1 MLSRTLVRNHCLYL
15 FDTSTDKTL
24 LNLIGFLFISSLFN
38 FQGPIPHSQA
48 TRSRS
53 SLSSALQLYYN
64 FFRLSTP
71 FLSFFEKLFM
81 PFPKLLKSCTFA
93 RRSFLAT
100 FTYYHLF
107 LPLSTGFV
115 TPYQAFHFLQN
126 TVFTIY
132 IIYII
137 YNALNDVVCPT
148 FRQNKIRAN

>member
-1 MLSRTLVRNHCLYL
+1 MIRVQIKLFWILSGSFLSRRCLIFKVL
-15 FDTSTDKTL
+15 FL
-24 LNLIGFLFISSLFN
+24 
-38 FQGPIPHSQA
+38 HSQA
-48 TRSRS
+48 TRTRS

-71 FLSFFEKLFM
+71 FLSFFEKLFK

-107 LPLSTGFV
+107 RPLSTGFV
-115 TPYQAFHFLQN
+115 TPYQVFHFLQN

-137 YNALNDVVCPT
+137 YNALNDVVCPP
-148 FRQNKIRAN
+148 FRQNIIRANSITLIIIV

>member
-1 MLSRTLVRNHCLYL
+1 MIRVQIKLFWILSGSFLSRRCLIFKVL
-15 FDTSTDKTL
+15 FL
-24 LNLIGFLFISSLFN
+24 
-38 FQGPIPHSQA
+38 HSQV

-71 FLSFFEKLFM
+71 FLSFFEKLFK

-115 TPYQAFHFLQN
+115 TPYQVFHFLQN

-137 YNALNDVVCPT
+137 YNALNDVVCPP
-148 FRQNKIRAN
+148 FRQNIIRENSITLIIIV

>member
-1 MLSRTLVRNHCLYL
+1 MIRVQIKLFWILSGSFLSRRCLIFKVL
-15 FDTSTDKTL
+15 FL
-24 LNLIGFLFISSLFN
+24 
-38 FQGPIPHSQA
+38 HSQA

-71 FLSFFEKLFM
+71 FLSFFEKLFK

-115 TPYQAFHFLQN
+115 TPYQVFHFLQN
-126 TVFTIY
+126 TVFTLY

-137 YNALNDVVCPT
+137 YNALNYVVCPP
-148 FRQNKIRAN
+148 FRKNIIRANSITLIIIV

>member
-1 MLSRTLVRNHCLYL
+1 MIRVQIKLFWILSGSFLSRRCLIFKVL
-15 FDTSTDKTL
+15 FL
-24 LNLIGFLFISSLFN
+24 
-38 FQGPIPHSQA
+38 HSQA

-53 SLSSALQLYYN
+53 SLSSALQLYYTSALQLYYN

-71 FLSFFEKLFM
+71 FLSFFEKLFKLS
-81 PFPKLLKSCTFA
+81 PKLLKSCTFA

-100 FTYYHLF
+100 FTYYNLF

-137 YNALNDVVCPT
+137 YNVLNDVVSPT
-148 FRQNKIRAN
+148 FRQKIIRAN

>member
-1 MLSRTLVRNHCLYL
+1 MYL

-38 FQGPIPHSQA
+38 FQGPIYP
-48 TRSRS
+48 
-53 SLSSALQLYYN
+53 LSSDSLPLVSLKCFAIILQLLSFVN
-64 FFRLSTP
+64 TFFK
-71 FLSFFEKLFM
+71 FFEKLFM

-115 TPYQAFHFLQN
+115 TPYQVFHFLQN
-126 TVFTIY
+126 TMFTIY

>member
-1 MLSRTLVRNHCLYL
+1 MIRVQIKLFWILSGSFLSRRCLIFKVL
-15 FDTSTDKTL
+15 FL
-24 LNLIGFLFISSLFN
+24 
-38 FQGPIPHSQA
+38 HSQA

-71 FLSFFEKLFM
+71 FFKFFEKLFKLSL
-81 PFPKLLKSCTFA
+81 KLLKFCTFA

-126 TVFTIY
+126 SVFTIY

-137 YNALNDVVCPT
+137 YSALNDVVCPT
-148 FRQNKIRAN
+148 FRQNIIRAN